1 VKSRLLIIWLIVT
14 ACLPQLAAQEN
25 TMDCHLKNSTF
36 KEFSGLVFDQTGVR
50 IFYRDEW
57 VDKLKITLDAYSVAV
72 SEALT
77 RILSGSDLKVSE
89 WYGDLVVLPGGGLLA
104 ELPAYAQIA
113 DKDVLPV
120 KKKEA
125 MTASE
130 ERYLTG
136 RGSGVTQTIII
147 GRPGENVAN
156 NRVKALGRV
165 IDEETGEPLHFVAVY
180 ITEAKTGVVT
190 DVNGFFNLT
199 LMPGTYNVQ
208 IEFLGYARKKYLFE
222 VYSDDS
228 FVLRIRKTAVEL
240 KEIVVSG
247 ERHANIRAKEPGF
260 DQVSMKSIKTLPMLM
275 GERDI
280 IKISATL
287 PGIVTVGEGTAGINV
302 RGSSSDQNGFYFN
315 KIPVYNT
322 FHLFGFFPAFN
333 SDIIRDLSIYK
344 GYVPA
349 KYGGRLASVF
359 NVTSRQ
365 GNRKLFTV
373 HGGIS
378 PVSANLVFEGPLKK
392 DTSSFLFSARSSYSD
407 WILTRIKDP
416 TISNSSAGFN
426 DFSLGINRD
435 FRKTQ
440 LSMFFYRS
448 YDRFSLSDLNSYD
461 YYNNGASII
470 LGHNYTNALRGEISL
485 AGSQYGFST
494 IDRQQP
500 PSAYR
505 HAYKMGHYEIRAD
518 FRHVLNEKS
527 TLEYGS
533 EMIFYLLDRGT
544 VLPYGEMSLRN
555 KIELGVE
562 RGIENSLFITHQYD
576 ISSRINLNLGIRYM
590 VYNPVGPTSTCKYME
605 GAPRDPRYIEDT
617 LIFGRN
623 SIIRWYHE
631 PEIRASLNFETD
643 RDGSVKLS
651 FNQMH
656 QNLFMLNTITTV
668 APNTQWKLA
677 DYHLLPSRSNQ
688 WSAGLFRTLPKNGL
702 EFSAEAFLKL
712 TRNYS
717 EFRDGADFLS
727 DDPVETAVL
736 QGNHRAYGL
745 ELYIKRSRRKLEGWI
760 SYTWSRSFIQVDG
773 NHSWFRINNGE
784 VYPSNFDIP
793 HSLTAVLNYYFT
805 RRVFL
810 SSILTYQTGKPVTYP
825 ESAYYADGSP
835 YLDYS
840 KRNFHRIPDYF
851 RADFSLTLEGDLRKN
866 KFLHNSFVLN
876 LYNATGRDNAYSV
889 YYRTQN
895 GMIRSYKYSVIGV
908 PVFTATWVFKLGNY
922 VSD

>member
-1 VKSRLLIIWLIVT
+1 MFILTIIFVFLMQVT
-14 ACLPQLAAQEN
+14 AQEKV
-25 TMDCHLKNSTF
+25 MDCHVKNISF
-36 KEFSGLVFDQTGVR
+36 QEFSEAVLDQTGVR
-50 IFYRDEW
+50 IYYHDEW
-57 VDKLKITLDAYSVAV
+57 VSQLNITLDAGSITVR
-72 SEALT
+72 EALV
-77 RILSGSDLKVSE
+77 RILRGTGLQMSD
-89 WYGDLVVLPGGGLLA
+89 WNGDLVVLPGGKLLT
-104 ELPAYAQIA
+104 ELPSYAQVA
-113 DKDVLPV
+113 TPDVMTDRT
-120 KKKEA
+120 EED

-130 ERYLTG
+130 ARYITG
-136 RGSGVTQTIII
+136 RRPGVTQRVTI
-147 GRPGENVAN
+147 GRPGENRGN
-156 NRVKALGRV
+156 DRVKALGRV
-165 IDEETGEPLHFVAVY
+165 IDEDTGEPLHFVAVY
-180 ITEAKTGVVT
+180 VFETKTGAVT

-208 IEFLGYARKKYLFE
+208 IEFLGYKRKKYLFE
-222 VYSDDS
+222 VFSDDS
-228 FVLRIRKTAVEL
+228 FVLRIRKTAIEL

-247 ERHANIRAKEPGF
+247 ERHASIRAKEPGF
-260 DQVSMKSIKTLPMLM
+260 DQVSMKSIKTLPMMM

-280 IKISATL
+280 LKISATL

-302 RGSSSDQNGFYFN
+302 RGSSSDQNGFYLN

-333 SDIIRDLSIYK
+333 SDIVRDLSIYK

-365 GNRKLFTV
+365 GNRKRFTV
-373 HGGIS
+373 HGGVS

-407 WILTRIKDP
+407 WILSRIKDP
-416 TISNSSAGFN
+416 TISESSARFN
-426 DFSLGINRD
+426 DFSGGINWD
-435 FRKTQ
+435 FSKTQ
-440 LSMFFYRS
+440 LSLFLYRS
-448 YDRFSLSDLNSYD
+448 YDRFSLSDINSYD
-461 YYNNGASII
+461 YYNNGASLII
-470 LGHNYTNALRGEISL
+470 GHNYTNTLRGEFTVV
-485 AGSQYGFST
+485 GSQYGFST

-500 PSAYR
+500 PSAYL
-505 HAYKMGHYEIRAD
+505 HAYKMGHYETRAD
-518 FRHVLNEKS
+518 FRHLLNEKS
-527 TLEYGS
+527 TLEYGA
-533 EMIFYLLDRGT
+533 EMIYYLLDRGS
-544 VLPYGEMSLRN
+544 VLPYGEMSMRS
-555 KIELGVE
+555 KVELGVE
-562 RGIENSLFITHQYD
+562 RGIESALFITHLYD
-576 ISSRINLNLGIRYM
+576 VTSRINLNLGIRYM
-590 VYNPVGPTSTCKYME
+590 LYNPVGPMTTWKYSD

-623 SIIRWYHE
+623 RIIKWYHE

-643 RDGSVKLS
+643 RDGSVKLA

-688 WSAGLFRTLPKNGL
+688 LSVGLFRTLPKNGL
-702 EFSAEAFLKL
+702 EFSAETFLKL

-736 QGNHRAYGL
+736 QGDQKAYGV

-773 NHSWFRINNGE
+773 NNSWYRINNGE
-784 VYPSNFDIP
+784 AYPANFDIP

-805 RRVFL
+805 RRIFI

-825 ESAYYADGSP
+825 ESVYYSDGSP

-840 KRNFHRIPDYF
+840 KRNFYRIPDYF

-866 KFLHNSFVLN
+866 KFLHNSFVFN
-876 LYNATGRDNAYSV
+876 LYNATGRDNPYSV

-895 GMIRSYKYSVIGV
+895 GRISSYKYSVIGV